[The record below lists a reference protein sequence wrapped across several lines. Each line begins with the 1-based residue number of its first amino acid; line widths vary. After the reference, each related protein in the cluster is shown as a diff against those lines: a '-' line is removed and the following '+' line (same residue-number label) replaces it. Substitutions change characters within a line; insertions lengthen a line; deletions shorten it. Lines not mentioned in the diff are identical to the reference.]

1 MARKRRNPTEIV
13 WVAGHGPDRSH
24 DSLHSKIFDKRCCA
38 KEHVAGKRFWRITRL
53 EYAKAYENWTKRT
66 DEIGGEDVDA
76 AIERTRQEEQYRTG
90 RRVSEAKA
98 LALWRSRVAARRGR

>member
-24 DSLHSKIFDKRCCA
+24 DSLHSKIFDKQGDA
-38 KEHVAGKRFWRITRL
+38 KKHVAGKNYWRIARL
-53 EYAKAYENWTKRT
+53 EYTKSHEGWTNRT
-66 DEIGGEDVDA
+66 DEIGGKDVDA

-98 LALWRSRVAARRGR
+98 LVLWRSRVAGRRGR